1 MTTSRTRPRI
11 VLGRVRDL
19 LDDDGSDCGE
29 HRVLVDRL
37 WPRGVKKERL
47 ALDAWDK
54 DVAPTTEL
62 RRAFHGGDLDFAEF
76 RDRYLHELETSEAPA
91 ALITAAREAAAD
103 SIVLVYAA
111 KSAEHN
117 HAQVLQEHLEGLL
130 RH

>member
-19 LDDDGSDCGE
+19 LDDEGPAPGE

-47 ALDAWDK
+47 VLDDWDK

-62 RRAFHGGDLDFAEF
+62 RRAFHRGELDFEQFAA
-76 RDRYLHELETSEAPA
+76 RYLHELETSQAPA
-91 ALITAAREAAAD
+91 ALLDAAREAGARTL
-103 SIVLVYAA
+103 VLVYGLKDAQ
-111 KSAEHN
+111 HN
-117 HAQVLQEHLEGLL
+117 HARLLKAYLEDCD
-130 RH
+130 H